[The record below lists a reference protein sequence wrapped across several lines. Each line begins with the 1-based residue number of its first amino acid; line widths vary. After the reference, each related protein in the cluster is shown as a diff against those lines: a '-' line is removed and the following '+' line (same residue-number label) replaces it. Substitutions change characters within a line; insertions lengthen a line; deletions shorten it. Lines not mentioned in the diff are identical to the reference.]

1 MMMPWR
7 LLSCHGWVMVRR
19 RRRVTISLRGCLR
32 IFRILIRVIITTR
45 RISPMGV
52 VSVASLISDRIR
64 IRVISPMI
72 ICWGR
77 IRGRKLISTIWRIF
91 REITPTTATGTAT
104 ATSPRSTRRGVRMLI
119 LLILLI
125 LIAHRIQSEEKER
138 RRGERG
144 GARGRTASTTEYIF
158 VSEPLKEKKAHLEEA
173 SD

>member
-1 MMMPWR
+1 M
-7 LLSCHGWVMVRR
+7 SCHGWVMVRR

-32 IFRILIRVIITTR
+32 IFRIFLIITTR

-72 ICWGR
+72 ICWRR

-91 REITPTTATGTAT
+91 REITPTTATAT

-125 LIAHRIQSEEKER
+125 LIAHRIQSERKGEEKGR
-138 RRGERG
+138 ERG
-144 GARGRTASTTEYIF
+144 GAEGADSKHHRIYFRQR
-158 VSEPLKEKKAHLEEA
+158 PLKEKKVA
-173 SD
+173 S